1 MQRDTLAVAML
12 SLIAGAFA
20 VITTCSLPDL
30 LFMGLIAWGAVCFF
44 REQ

>member
-12 SLIAGAFA
+12 SVIAGAFA
-20 VITTCSLPDL
+20 VVTTSALSDVL
-30 LFMGLIAWGAVCFF
+30 LMGLIAWGAVCFF

>member
-1 MQRDTLAVAML
+1 MAML
-12 SLIAGAFA
+12 GLMVSVLA
-20 VITTCSLPDL
+20 VITTCALSDV